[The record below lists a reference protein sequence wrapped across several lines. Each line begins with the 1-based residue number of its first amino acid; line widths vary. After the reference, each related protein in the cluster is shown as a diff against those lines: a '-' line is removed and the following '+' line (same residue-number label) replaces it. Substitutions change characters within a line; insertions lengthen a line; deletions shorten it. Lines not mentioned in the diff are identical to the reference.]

1 MLDLVVLPRARVAL
15 TLDLLWPVEAMDSFT
30 VGKGTTSLVEFTSVR
45 LWILWTSSATMSGL
59 ILATWMAG
67 LRVLL
72 VLGIA
77 SNQLVW
83 IEAWWVLRPV
93 AVAVIDWAEDH
104 ATVSACG

>member
-1 MLDLVVLPRARVAL
+1 MSRLIRA
-15 TLDLLWPVEAMDSFT
+15 T
-30 VGKGTTSLVEFTSVR
+30 G
-45 LWILWTSSATMSGL
+45 
-59 ILATWMAG
+59 MAS

-72 VLGIA
+72 VLAVA
-77 SNQLVW
+77 SDQLVW